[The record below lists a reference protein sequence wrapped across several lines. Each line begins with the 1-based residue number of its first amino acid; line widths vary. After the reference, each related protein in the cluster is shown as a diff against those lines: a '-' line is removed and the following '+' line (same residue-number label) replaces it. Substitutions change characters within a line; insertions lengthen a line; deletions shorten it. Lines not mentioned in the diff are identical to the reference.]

1 MEEYQQKPAL
11 TGIHKFTLFAG
22 VIMPVISIT
31 VEATTHV
38 CAETFFDP
46 IPTMWHLLLVIFV
59 PLAQLHVWFVVR
71 RGANTRPV
79 LTGLVNAV
87 AIGVSLFYSLV
98 YIPLLPLAALTLL
111 FVVGVLPLAPLLS
124 LVASIVMRVQLK
136 QVAAT
141 TSQTSFALRKA
152 GLFAG
157 FAIAAASIVAME
169 LPASLTRYGLKLA
182 ASSSPET
189 RGKGIRFLRT
199 FGSREYLLRT
209 CYGRSGWATDLVGS
223 FFSVQDP
230 VTPAEAQRIYYR
242 VTGDTFDSFAPPRRV
257 GGTLIAD
264 EADFDNNQGGDV
276 VAGKVKGL
284 SLFSSKLDGSMDPN
298 GGLGYME
305 WTLVFRNE
313 SPVQREARTEIQ
325 LPPGAVVS
333 RLTLWVNGE
342 PREAAFAGKG
352 KVKQA
357 YQQVVQQ
364 RRDPVL
370 VTTAG
375 RDRIMV
381 QCFPVPS
388 YNGEMK
394 IRLGITVPLVVED
407 LHNARLLLP
416 HFVNRNFN
424 IPNDFTHST
433 WIESKSPM
441 TTSSRSLLPSQFSE
455 TSALGGGLQDFE
467 LSQPETSIKFPLA
480 NRASWSKDPF
490 ERSDFIVQQSIVERV
505 PVHVYR
511 IVLVLDTSEGMED
524 AARELQMALGSIPSH
539 FDVKLVFANSDEM
552 YDLTASGIEKI
563 SLKLG
568 SATFA
573 GGADNT
579 PALLKGWDLAAEKPG
594 NNVIV
599 WVHGPQLMH
608 LHSIEELRQRWE
620 RRPYGPV
627 LYSVRT
633 STGSDEIEK
642 GLDGINEVKSVARMD
657 YLEKDLENLF
667 KRLTGQTK
675 TLEYVRTSRK
685 VEEYPHPVE
694 AIETS
699 DHLARLW
706 ANDEVARILSA
717 RDDEAVRATAT
728 DAAITIASRYQLVT
742 PVTGAVVLETA
753 QQYSASG
760 LTPVDPG
767 TVPTIPEPEIV
778 ALLIVVAVFLSWL
791 LYRQYRKVGGGC
803 TV

>member
-1 MEEYQQKPAL
+1 MDEYQPKPVR
-11 TGIHKFTLFAG
+11 TGIQKFTLFAG

-31 VEATTHV
+31 VEATTHI

-71 RGANTRPV
+71 RGATSRPV

-87 AIGVSLFYSLV
+87 AIGISLFYSFV

-111 FVVGVLPLAPLLS
+111 FVVGILPLAPLLS
-124 LVASIVMRVQLK
+124 LVASMVMRVHLHQI
-136 QVAAT
+136 ASAT
-141 TSQTSFALRKA
+141 RQNSFALRKA

-157 FAIAAASIVAME
+157 FAITAVSIVGME
-169 LPASLTRYGLKLA
+169 LPASLTRYGLKMA
-182 ASSSPET
+182 ASASPET
-189 RGKGIRFLRT
+189 RAQGIQFLRT

-223 FFSVQDP
+223 FFSIQDP

-242 VTGDTFDSFAPPRRV
+242 VTGDTFNSFAPPRRV
-257 GGTLIAD
+257 GDSSIAD
-264 EADFDNNQGGDV
+264 EADFDRAQGGDV
-276 VAGKVKGL
+276 VASTLKGL
-284 SLFSSKLDGSMDPN
+284 SLFSSKIDGSMDAN
-298 GGLGYME
+298 GAVGYMQ

-313 SPVQREARTEIQ
+313 SPAQREARAEVQ

-352 KVKQA
+352 QVKQA

-375 RDRIMV
+375 RDRILV
-381 QCFPVPS
+381 QCFPVPPD
-388 YNGEMK
+388 NGEMK
-394 IRLGITVPLVVED
+394 IRLGITVPLLLED

-416 HFVNRNFN
+416 HFINRNFK
-424 IPNDFTHST
+424 IPSDLTHST
-433 WIESKSPM
+433 WIESKVPM
-441 TTSSRSLLPSQFSE
+441 TSTTRSLLTGQFQDAF
-455 TSALGGGLQDFE
+455 TLGGKLSDLE
-467 LSQPETSIKFPLA
+467 LSQPETSIKLPLP
-480 NRASWSKDPF
+480 NLNSWSEDPF
-490 ERSDFIVQQSIVERV
+490 ESNNFLIQQSIVERV
-505 PVHVYR
+505 PAHLYR
-511 IVLVLDTSEGMED
+511 IVLVVDTSEGMEHSVHD
-524 AARELQMALGSIPSH
+524 VAIALKSIPSH
-539 FDVKLVFANSDEM
+539 FDVKLVLANADE
-552 YDLTASGIEKI
+552 LENLIASGIEEI
-563 SLKLG
+563 SLKLD
-568 SATFA
+568 SATIS

-579 PALLKGWDLAAEKPG
+579 PALLKAWDLAAEKPG
-594 NNVIV
+594 NNAIV
-599 WVHGPQLMH
+599 WVHGPQLMQ
-608 LHSIEELRQRWE
+608 LEAIEHLRQRWE

-633 STGSDEIEK
+633 TAGSDEIEK
-642 GLDGINEVKSVARMD
+642 KLDGVNEVKSVARMD
-657 YLEKDLENLF
+657 RLQKDLENLF
-667 KRLTGQTK
+667 ERLTGQTK
-675 TLEYVRTSRK
+675 TFEFVRTSK
-685 VEEYPHPVE
+685 KIEYYPEPTE
-694 AIETS
+694 ASKTS

-706 ANDEVARILSA
+706 ANDEVTRILSA
-717 RDDEAVRATAT
+717 RDEKLN
-728 DAAITIASRYQLVT
+728 DAAITLASRYQLVT

-791 LYRQYRKVGGGC
+791 IYRSYRMAGGGGC